1 MNFSEDQL
9 KEIEDMAGL
18 FFGAEDI
25 AINLELNE
33 EESELFGFRIESKN
47 SSFPEVAAYLK
58 GRLTAVIV
66 MRKAI
71 KQSAQNG
78 SSPSQQQML
87 NFLKDSI

>member
-1 MNFSEDQL
+1 MNFSEEQL

-18 FFGAEDI
+18 FFGAGDI
-25 AINLELNE
+25 SVNLELNE
-33 EESELFGFRIESKN
+33 EETEAFGFRIDSRN
-47 SSFPEVAAYLK
+47 TCFPEVAAYLK
-58 GRLTAVIV
+58 GRLTAEIV

-87 NFLKDSI
+87 NFLRDSK

>member
-18 FFGAEDI
+18 FFGAGDI

-33 EESELFGFRIESKN
+33 EEAELFGFQIDSKN
-47 SSFPEVAAYLK
+47 TSFPQVAAYLK
-58 GRLTAVIV
+58 GRLTAEIV

-87 NFLKDSI
+87 NFLKDSK

>member
-1 MNFSEDQL
+1 MNFSEEQL

-18 FFGAEDI
+18 FFGADDI

-33 EESELFGFRIESKN
+33 EETELFGFRIDSKN
-47 SSFPEVAAYLK
+47 STFPEVAAYLK
-58 GRLTAVIV
+58 GRLTAKIV

-87 NFLKDSI
+87 NFLKESK

>member
-1 MNFSEDQL
+1 MNFSEEQL

-33 EESELFGFRIESKN
+33 EETELFGFQIESKN

-58 GRLTAVIV
+58 GRLTAKIV

-87 NFLKDSI
+87 HFLKDSK

>member
-18 FFGAEDI
+18 FFGADDI

-33 EESELFGFRIESKN
+33 EQTELFGFRIDSKN
-47 SSFPEVAAYLK
+47 TSFPEVAAYLK
-58 GRLTAVIV
+58 GRLTAKIV

-87 NFLKDSI
+87 NFLKESK

>member
-1 MNFSEDQL
+1 MNFSQDQL

-18 FFGAEDI
+18 FFGAGEI

-33 EESELFGFRIESKN
+33 EETELFAFQIDSKN
-47 SSFPEVAAYLK
+47 TSFPEVGAYLK
-58 GRLTAVIV
+58 GRLTAEIV

-78 SSPSQQQML
+78 SSPSQLQML
-87 NFLKDSI
+87 NFLRESK

>member
-1 MNFSEDQL
+1 MNFSQDQL
-9 KEIEDMAGL
+9 KDIEDMAGL

-33 EESELFGFRIESKN
+33 DETELFGFQIDSKN
-47 SSFPEVAAYLK
+47 TDFPEVAAYLR
-58 GRLTAVIV
+58 GRLTAEIV

-78 SSPSQQQML
+78 SSPSQLQML
-87 NFLKDSI
+87 NFLKDSK

>member
-1 MNFSEDQL
+1 MNFSEEQL

-33 EESELFGFRIESKN
+33 EQTEAFGSRIDSKN
-47 SSFPEVAAYLK
+47 STFPEVAAYLR
-58 GRLTAVIV
+58 GRLTAKIV

-87 NFLKDSI
+87 NFLKDSK

>member
-33 EESELFGFRIESKN
+33 EETEAFGFQIDSKN
-47 SSFPEVAAYLK
+47 TSFPEVAAYLK
-58 GRLTAVIV
+58 GRLTAKIV

>member
-18 FFGAEDI
+18 FFGVEDI

-33 EESELFGFRIESKN
+33 EETEAFGFQIDSKN
-47 SSFPEVAAYLK
+47 STFPEVAAYLK
-58 GRLTAVIV
+58 GRLTAKIV

-87 NFLKDSI
+87 HFLKDSK

>member
-1 MNFSEDQL
+1 MNFSEEQL

-18 FFGAEDI
+18 FFGADDI

-33 EESELFGFRIESKN
+33 EETEAFGFRIDSKN
-47 SSFPEVAAYLK
+47 STFPEVSAYLK
-58 GRLTAVIV
+58 GRLTAKIV

-87 NFLKDSI
+87 NFLKESI

>member
-1 MNFSEDQL
+1 MNFSEEQL

-18 FFGAEDI
+18 FFGADDI

-33 EESELFGFRIESKN
+33 EETELFSFRIDSKN
-47 SSFPEVAAYLK
+47 STFPEVAAYLK
-58 GRLTAVIV
+58 GRLTAKIV

>member
-18 FFGAEDI
+18 FFGAGDI

-33 EESELFGFRIESKN
+33 EETELFGFQIDSKN
-47 SSFPEVAAYLK
+47 TSFPAVAAYLK
-58 GRLTAVIV
+58 GRLTAEIV

-87 NFLKDSI
+87 NFLKDSK

>member
-9 KEIEDMAGL
+9 KEIEEMAGL
-18 FFGAEDI
+18 FFSANDI
-25 AINLELNE
+25 AINLELNDE
-33 EESELFGFRIESKN
+33 ETELFGFQMDSKN
-47 SSFPEVAAYLK
+47 TTFPEVAAYLK
-58 GRLTAVIV
+58 GRLTAEIV

-87 NFLKDSI
+87 HFLRDSK

>member
-1 MNFSEDQL
+1 MNFSQDQL
-9 KEIEDMAGL
+9 KDIEDMAGL

-33 EESELFGFRIESKN
+33 EETEAFGFQIDSKN
-47 SSFPEVAAYLK
+47 TDFPEVAAYLR
-58 GRLTAVIV
+58 GRLTAEIV

-78 SSPSQQQML
+78 SSPSQLQML
-87 NFLKDSI
+87 NFLKDSK

>member
-1 MNFSEDQL
+1 MNFSEEQL

-18 FFGAEDI
+18 FFGAGDI

-33 EESELFGFRIESKN
+33 EQTELLGFRIDSKN
-47 SSFPEVAAYLK
+47 TSFPEVAAYLK
-58 GRLTAVIV
+58 GRLTAEIV

-87 NFLKDSI
+87 NFLRDSK

>member
-1 MNFSEDQL
+1 MNFSEEQL

-18 FFGAEDI
+18 FFGPDDI

-33 EESELFGFRIESKN
+33 EETEAFGFRIDSKN
-47 SSFPEVAAYLK
+47 STFPEVAAYLK
-58 GRLTAVIV
+58 GRLTAKIV

>member
-1 MNFSEDQL
+1 MNFSSEQL

-18 FFGAEDI
+18 FFGAGEI

-33 EESELFGFRIESKN
+33 YETELFGFRIDSRN
-47 SSFPEVAAYLK
+47 SSYPEVAAYLK
-58 GRLTAVIV
+58 GRLTADIV

-87 NFLKDSI
+87 TFLKDSK

>member
-1 MNFSEDQL
+1 MNFSQDQL

-18 FFGAEDI
+18 FFCAGDI

-33 EESELFGFRIESKN
+33 EETELFSFRIDSKN
-47 SSFPEVAAYLK
+47 TTFPEVAAYLK
-58 GRLTAVIV
+58 GRLTAKIV

-87 NFLKDSI
+87 NFLKESK